1 MSKKEIVIFGVS
13 EISELA
19 HFYFETD
26 SEYKVVAFTVDRE
39 FKKADSFKG
48 LPIIAFEDI
57 EILRFLELNTKIKMI
72 KINNQNLAVDVK
84 EDIIK
89 VENFILKSF

>member
-1 MSKKEIVIFGVS
+1 LNKFLNYKKKS
-13 EISELA
+13 TL
-19 HFYFETD
+19 ET
-26 SEYKVVAFTVDRE
+26 
-39 FKKADSFKG
+39 
-48 LPIIAFEDI
+48 FEDI

-89 VENFILKSF
+89 VENFILKKS